1 MLHTSLRCVNK
12 TAGRID
18 HMRIQTDVSLKPF
31 NSFGVDAHG
40 KYFVVLKSEDE
51 VSVFFQSEEYH
62 ALQLANRPTLLL
74 GGGSNLLFTKDFD
87 GLVVK
92 NEITGVRVLEEN
104 EEAVLVEVG
113 GGGMWHDFV
122 VTCIEHEWGGVENL
136 SLIPGTVG
144 AAPVQNIGAYGVEL
158 KDVFHSLRGWDMI
171 EQCFVEFNKEECLFG
186 YRSSIFKTKYKNN
199 LLITSVVFKLSNH
212 HHKLSL
218 DYGAIEN
225 QLIEA
230 SITQPTIKDVSTA
243 VIQIRKSKL
252 PDPKEIGNAG
262 SFFKNPVVD
271 ASQLAEIKR
280 HFPDLSAHAS
290 GAGFKIAAAWLIEQ
304 AGWKGYREG
313 DVGCHAKQALVLVN
327 YGGASGNGI
336 LQLSKKIQDSVY
348 SMFGIML
355 EPEVNIL

>member
-1 MLHTSLRCVNK
+1 M
-12 TAGRID
+12 I
-18 HMRIQTDVSLKPF
+18 IQENVSLKPF

-40 KYFVVLKSEDE
+40 KYFVVLKSEDD
-51 VSVFFQSEEYH
+51 VHVFFKSEEY
-62 ALQLANRPTLLL
+62 LAIQSANSPTLLL
-74 GGGSNLLFTKDFD
+74 GGGSNLLFTNDFN

-92 NEITGVRVLEEN
+92 NEIAGVRVLEEN
-104 EEAVLVEVG
+104 EEVVFVEVG
-113 GGGMWHDFV
+113 GGVMWHDFV
-122 VTCIEHEWGGVENL
+122 LTCIEHGWGGVENL

-158 KDVFHSLRGWDMI
+158 KDIFHSLRGWDMLKH
-171 EQCFVEFNKEECLFG
+171 CFVDFNKEECLFG

-199 LLITSVVFKLSNH
+199 LLITSVVFKLSSH

-218 DYGAIEN
+218 DYGAIKN

-230 SITQPTIKDVSTA
+230 SIIHPTIKDVSAA

-262 SFFKNPVVD
+262 SFFKNPVVN

-280 HFPDLSAHAS
+280 HFPDLTAHAS
-290 GAGFKIAAAWLIEQ
+290 GTGFKIAAAWLIEQ

-327 YGGASGNGI
+327 YGGASGIDI
-336 LQLSKKIQDSVY
+336 LKLSQKIQDSVY
-348 SMFGIML
+348 SMFGVML
-355 EPEVNIL
+355 ETEVNIL

>member
-1 MLHTSLRCVNK
+1 MLHTSLRFVNK
-12 TAGRID
+12 TVGRID

-51 VSVFFQSEEYH
+51 VSAFFQSEAYR
-62 ALQLANRPTLLL
+62 ALQSAHSPTLLL

-92 NEITGVRVLEEN
+92 NEIKGVRVLEAKEDS
-104 EEAVLVEVG
+104 VLVEVG
-113 GGGMWHDFV
+113 GGEMWHDFV
-122 VTCIEHEWGGVENL
+122 LTCIEHQWGGVENL

-158 KDVFHSLRGWDMI
+158 KDVFHSLRAWDMVK
-171 EQCFVEFNKEECLFG
+171 QCFVEFNKEDCLFG

-199 LLITSVVFKLSNH
+199 LLITSVVFNLSSH
-212 HHKLSL
+212 HHQLSL
-218 DYGAIEN
+218 TYGVLEN

-230 SITQPTIKDVSTA
+230 SIMHPTIKDVSNA

-262 SFFKNPVVD
+262 SFFKNPVVH
-271 ASQLAEIKR
+271 ASQLAEIR
-280 HFPDLSAHAS
+280 RNFPDLSAHAS
-290 GAGFKIAAAWLIEQ
+290 ETGFKIAAAWLIEQ
-304 AGWKGYREG
+304 AGWKGYRDG
-313 DVGCHAKQALVLVN
+313 NVGCHAKQALVLVN
-327 YGGASGNGI
+327 YGGASGIDI
-336 LQLSKKIQDSVY
+336 LKLSQKIQDSVY

-355 EPEVNIL
+355 EAEVNIL